1 MTFAVHLAHDK
12 AHGKEFVMLMR
23 IEKQTIESIAR
34 NRLEQNNIV
43 HLFVK
48 QVLTESKLIVGRK
61 VNFRKRENQEA
72 VQAYCEM
79 AIREFEGINARQKWA
94 NWRTIPKNLDGR
106 IPTHAMR
113 AIDLCCGTGD
123 STEVLACYLPEGS
136 SILGLEYNPNFVRA
150 AQARKFVDKNGKAAS
165 VHFRVQSVLETF
177 VDASGN
183 AVADASIDLVNS
195 CGAVGSHFDVDATNK
210 LVGEIG
216 RVLKKG
222 GLATIDSGA
231 PGTGKKQL
239 IGIFRA
245 HGFEVVHAAKSCLLD
260 IFTQVCFR
268 KL

>member
-1 MTFAVHLAHDK
+1 
-12 AHGKEFVMLMR
+12 MLMR
-23 IEKQTIESIAR
+23 IEKQTIENIAK

-43 HLFVK
+43 HLFMK
-48 QVLTESKLIVGRK
+48 QVFTESKLIVRRK
-61 VNFRKRENQEA
+61 VNFRKRENHQA

-79 AIREFEGINARQKWA
+79 ALPEFEGINARQKWA
-94 NWRTIPKNLDGR
+94 NWRTIPKNLGGR
-106 IPTHAMR
+106 LPAHAIR

-150 AQARKFVDKNGKAAS
+150 AQSREFVDKYGRPVS
-165 VHFRVQSVLETF
+165 VHFRAQSVLETF
-177 VDASGN
+177 RTPDDQP
-183 AVADASIDLVNS
+183 VADASIGLVNS
-195 CGAVGSHFDVDATNK
+195 CGAVGSHFDVDATHR
-210 LVGEIG
+210 LVREIG
-216 RVLKKG
+216 RVLKVG

-239 IGIFRA
+239 IRIFRN
-245 HGFEVVHAAKSCLLD
+245 HGFEVVHSAKSCLLD

>member
-1 MTFAVHLAHDK
+1 
-12 AHGKEFVMLMR
+12 MLMR
-23 IEKQTIESIAR
+23 IEKQTIETIAR
-34 NRLEQNNIV
+34 NRLEENNIV

-48 QVLTESKLIVGRK
+48 QVLTESKLIVRRK

-94 NWRTIPKNLDGR
+94 NWRTIPKNLNSR
-106 IPTHAMR
+106 IPTQPMR

-136 SILGLEYNPNFVRA
+136 SILGLEYNPNFVQV
-150 AQARKFVDKNGKAAS
+150 AQSRQFADKHGKPVS

-177 VDASGN
+177 VDFDGKPVTS
-183 AVADASIDLVNS
+183 ASIDLVNS
-195 CGAVGSHFDVDATNK
+195 CGAVGSHFDVDATNM
-210 LVGEIG
+210 LVSEIG

-239 IGIFRA
+239 ISIFKA
-245 HGFEVVHAAKSCLLD
+245 HGFEVVHSAKSCLLD

>member
-1 MTFAVHLAHDK
+1 
-12 AHGKEFVMLMR
+12 MLMR
-23 IEKQTIESIAR
+23 IEKQTIENIAR
-34 NRLEQNNIV
+34 NRLEENNIV

-48 QVLTESKLIVGRK
+48 QVLTESKLIVSRK

-79 AIREFEGINARQKWA
+79 ALREFEGINARQKWA
-94 NWRTIPKNLDGR
+94 NWRTIPKNLNGR

-123 STEVLACYLPEGS
+123 STEVLACYLPDGS
-136 SILGLEYNPNFVRA
+136 SILGLEYNPNFVKA
-150 AQARKFVDKNGKAAS
+150 ARKREFVDKHGKPVA
-165 VHFRVQSVLETF
+165 VQFNTQSVLETF
-177 VDASGN
+177 TDAQGQ

-195 CGAVGSHFDVDATNK
+195 CGAVGSHFNVDATNK
-210 LVGEIG
+210 LVAEIR

-239 IGIFRA
+239 IGIFQV
-245 HGFEVVHAAKSCLLD
+245 HGFEVVHSAKSCLLD

>member
-1 MTFAVHLAHDK
+1 
-12 AHGKEFVMLMR
+12 MLMR
-23 IEKQTIESIAR
+23 IEKQTIESIAQS
-34 NRLEQNNIV
+34 RLEDSNIV
-43 HLFVK
+43 RLFVR
-48 QVLTESKLIVGRK
+48 QVFTEGKLIVRRK

-79 AIREFEGINARQKWA
+79 QLREFEGINARQKWA

-106 IPTHAMR
+106 IPAQAMR

-123 STEVLACYLPEGS
+123 STEVLACYLPQGS
-136 SILGLEYNPNFVRA
+136 KILGLEYNPNFVRA
-150 AQARKFVDKNGKAAS
+150 AQARKFVDNQGKA
-165 VHFRVQSVLETF
+165 VDVEFRVQSVLETF
-177 VDASGN
+177 CDSKN
-183 AVADASIDLVNS
+183 QPVADASIDLVNS
-195 CGAVGSHFDVDATNK
+195 CGAVGSHFDVDATNA
-210 LVGEIG
+210 LVREIG

-239 IGIFRA
+239 IAIFQN
-245 HGFEVVHAAKSCLLD
+245 HGFEVVHSAKSCLLD